1 MNKINDKPI
10 IILGSGGHAK
20 VVADTLKL
28 LGKQVLGFVTND
40 NDSLKKILDIN
51 ILGDDSILDKYSNI
65 DVDLA
70 NGIGSIP
77 YDVTRWDVAKRMRNK
92 DFRFPTFIHPTAFI
106 SSDVSLDEGVQIM
119 AGATI
124 QTGTSI
130 GMDTIIN
137 TAVAIDHDCSIGKNC
152 HLAPGTVCSGGVSIK
167 RGVHIGTGS
176 VIIQNITIGKDTNI
190 AAGSTLYKDVK
201 SNITLFKN

>member
-1 MNKINDKPI
+1 MDKPV

-20 VVADTLKL
+20 VVEDTLRL
-28 LGKQVLGFVTND
+28 LGRQVLGFVTIN
-40 NDSLKKILDIN
+40 NQSLKKILN
-51 ILGDDSILDKYSNI
+51 IHFLGDDSILDKYSNI

-92 DFRFPTFIHPTAFI
+92 GFSFPTFIHPTAFV
-106 SSDVSLDEGVQIM
+106 SSEVSLDEGVQIM

-167 RGVHIGTGS
+167 KGVHIGTGS

-190 AAGSTLYKDVK
+190 AAGSTLYKDVEN
-201 SNITLFKN
+201 NITFIQKR